1 LAQALSPSAVVATH
15 KLKQYINYYNKMKTT
30 SIACGLL
37 GLALAAPAYSQTV
50 IDITGATAFR
60 SAAIAAIRA
69 KFQAGG
75 NYQYAHDAASNGVS
89 GANKAIFKGTF
100 QGLSGTTVV
109 RCSWNGSVEGIR
121 ALVDADY
128 NPEYYQNVAGNFVT
142 AAASG
147 GGETH
152 TSTAGFLKSVEQSQS
167 EIAFSD
173 VTKNSTPFASNV
185 LQPSTPQ
192 CGVVVFTM
200 LTNEGSTIT
209 NVTSKQFRALFG
221 SGSVPLSLFT
231 GVTEDESMVYAVGRN
246 DGSGTRTAY
255 LAETG
260 YGITNTVTQ
269 YLIKTTSGDTFT
281 ALQKVPAGG
290 VGGGINDPT
299 SASTVWAQDVVGNGG
314 YFSGSVIRGHMSR
327 TGANVN
333 VYDADG
339 TTLLQEGGKADLVTW
354 ITIADAA
361 TARAAGA
368 VFCAFNGVR
377 LDGLAA
383 SGTTLSV
390 ADKAKVTNGA
400 YTAWG
405 YQQMYA
411 RNGAYTGS
419 VKTVYDGIKAAFN
432 STTLGS
438 AGIPVGDMAVGREE
452 DGGVVA
458 P

>member
-1 LAQALSPSAVVATH
+1 
-15 KLKQYINYYNKMKTT
+15 MKTT

-50 IDITGATAFR
+50 VDITGATAFR

-69 KFQAGG
+69 KFAAGG
-75 NYQYAHDAASNGVS
+75 NYQYAHDAASGSVS

-100 QGLSGTTVV
+100 QGLTGTTVV

-121 ALVDADY
+121 ALVDADF
-128 NPEYYQNVAGNFVT
+128 NPLYYQNVAGNFVT

-152 TSTAGFLKSVEQSQS
+152 KDTAGFAKSEETSQS

-173 VTKNSTPFASNV
+173 VTKNSTPYAAS
-185 LQPSTPQ
+185 LLSPASPQ

-209 NVTSKQFRALFG
+209 NVTSKQFRALFSNG
-221 SGSVPLSLFT
+221 SQPLSLFT
-231 GVTEDESMVYAVGRN
+231 GVTADESLVYAVGRN

-260 YGITNTVTQ
+260 YGITNLVNQFMITGGDDNA
-269 YLIKTTSGDTFT
+269 ITT
-281 ALQKVPAGG
+281 LRKVAAGG
-290 VGGGINDPT
+290 VGSGANGVNDAT
-299 SASTVWAQDVVGNGG
+299 NASTVWEQDFDGNGG
-314 YFSGSVIRGHMSR
+314 YFSGSVIRGHMAK
-327 TGANVN
+327 TAANVT
-333 VYDADG
+333 VYDANG
-339 TTLLQEGGKADLVTW
+339 TDALQEGGKADLVTW
-354 ITIADAA
+354 ITISDAA
-361 TARAAGA
+361 TARSGGA
-368 VFCAFNGVR
+368 VFCAFNGVK
-377 LDGLAA
+377 LDGIAA
-383 SGTTLSV
+383 SGSTLTA

-411 RNGAYTGS
+411 RNGSYDGNT
-419 VKTVYDGIKAAFN
+419 KTVYDGIKASIPAN
-432 STTLGS
+432 IGS
-438 AGIPVGDMAVGREE
+438 AGIPVGDMAVSRSS

>member
-1 LAQALSPSAVVATH
+1 
-15 KLKQYINYYNKMKTT
+15 MKTT

-50 IDITGATAFR
+50 VDITGATAFR

-69 KFQAGG
+69 KFAAGG
-75 NYQYAHDAASNGVS
+75 NYQYAHDDATGKVG

-100 QGLSGTTVV
+100 QGLLGTTVV

-121 ALVDADY
+121 ALVDADF
-128 NPEYYQNVAGNFVT
+128 NPEYYQNAAGNFVT
-142 AAASG
+142 AASST

-152 TSTAGFLKSVEQSQS
+152 KDTATFAKSVENSQS

-173 VTKNSTPFASNV
+173 VTKNSTPYAAST
-185 LQPSTPQ
+185 LSPASPQ

-209 NVTSKQFRALFG
+209 NVTSKQFRALFSNG
-221 SGSVPLSLFT
+221 SQPLSLFT
-231 GVTEDESMVYAVGRN
+231 GVAADESMVYAVGRN
-246 DGSGTRTAY
+246 DGSGSRTAY

-260 YGITNTVTQ
+260 YGITRPVNQFMITNNSS
-269 YLIKTTSGDTFT
+269 TTITTLS
-281 ALQKVPAGG
+281 KVKAGG
-290 VGGGINDPT
+290 VGSGIDGVNDAT
-299 SASTVWAQDVVGNGG
+299 NASTVWTQDINGNGG
-314 YFSGSVIRGHMSR
+314 YFSGSVIRGHMGK
-327 TGANVN
+327 TAANVT

-339 TTLLQEGGKADLVTW
+339 EVLQEGGKADLVTW
-354 ITIADAA
+354 ITLADAN
-361 TARAAGA
+361 TARVAGA
-368 VFCAFNGVR
+368 VVCGFNGVK
-377 LDGLAA
+377 LDNFAAGTFA
-383 SGTTLSV
+383 SGNSTFNALTA
-390 ADKAKVTNGA
+390 ADKAKVTHGA

-411 RNGAYTGS
+411 RNGAYVTNT
-419 VKTVYDGIKAAFN
+419 KLVYDGIKAAIPAN
-432 STTLGS
+432 IGT
-438 AGIPVGDMAVGREE
+438 AGIPFADMAVTRPS

>member
-1 LAQALSPSAVVATH
+1 
-15 KLKQYINYYNKMKTT
+15 MKTK

-69 KFQAGG
+69 KYAAGG
-75 NYQYAHDAASNGVS
+75 NYQYAHDAASGGVS
-89 GANKAIFKGTF
+89 GANKAIFKGIF

-121 ALVDADY
+121 ALVDANY
-128 NPEYYQNVAGNFVT
+128 NPEYYQNVNGNFVT

-152 TSTAGFLKSVEQSQS
+152 STTPGFLKSVEASQS

-173 VTKNSTPFASNV
+173 VTKNSTPFAANTLS
-185 LQPSTPQ
+185 PASPQ

-221 SGSVPLSLFT
+221 AGSQPLSLFT
-231 GVTEDESMVYAVGRN
+231 GVATDESMVYAVGRN

-260 YGITNTVTQ
+260 YGVTNPVTQ
-269 YLIKTTSGDTFT
+269 FLIKTTSGDAIT

-314 YFSGSVIRGHMSR
+314 YFSGSVIRGHMAR
-327 TGANVN
+327 TGADVTS
-333 VYDADG
+333 YEADG
-339 TTLLQEGGKADLVTW
+339 TTPIQEGGKADLVTW

-361 TARAAGA
+361 TARAGGA

-383 SGTTLSV
+383 SGTTLST
-390 ADKAKVTNGA
+390 ADKAKVTHGA

-405 YQQMYA
+405 YQQMYC

-432 STTLGS
+432 ATTLGS
-438 AGIPVGDMAVGREE
+438 AGIPIADMAVSREE

>member
-1 LAQALSPSAVVATH
+1 
-15 KLKQYINYYNKMKTT
+15 MKTT

-69 KFQAGG
+69 KYAAGG
-75 NYQYAHDAASNGVS
+75 NYQYAHDAASGGVS

-121 ALVDADY
+121 ALVDANF
-128 NPEYYQNVAGNFVT
+128 NPEYYQNVNGNFVT

-152 TSTAGFLKSVEQSQS
+152 STTPGFLKSVEASQS

-173 VTKNSTPFASNV
+173 VTKNSTPFAANTLS
-185 LQPSTPQ
+185 PASPQ

-221 SGSVPLSLFT
+221 AGSQPLSLFT
-231 GVTEDESMVYAVGRN
+231 GVATDESMVYAVGRN

-260 YGITNTVTQ
+260 YGVTNPVTQ
-269 YLIKTTSGDTFT
+269 FLIKTTSGDAIT

-299 SASTVWAQDVVGNGG
+299 SASTVWGQDVVGNGG
-314 YFSGSVIRGHMSR
+314 YFSGSVIRGHMAR
-327 TGANVN
+327 TGANVTS
-333 VYDADG
+333 YEADG
-339 TTLLQEGGKADLVTW
+339 TTPIQEGGKADLVTW

-361 TARAAGA
+361 TARAQGA

-383 SGTTLSV
+383 SGTTLST
-390 ADKAKVTNGA
+390 ADKAKVTHGA

-432 STTLGS
+432 ATTLGS
-438 AGIPVGDMAVGREE
+438 AGIPIADMAVSREE

>member
-1 LAQALSPSAVVATH
+1 
-15 KLKQYINYYNKMKTT
+15 MKTT

-50 IDITGATAFR
+50 VDITGATAFR

-69 KFQAGG
+69 KFAAGG
-75 NYQYAHDAASNGVS
+75 NYQYAHDAASGGVS

-100 QGLSGTTVV
+100 QGVTGTTVV

-121 ALVDADY
+121 ALVDADF
-128 NPEYYQNVAGNFVT
+128 NPSYYQNVVGNFVT
-142 AAASG
+142 AAASA

-152 TSTAGFLKSVEQSQS
+152 KDTAGFAKSEETSQS

-173 VTKNSTPFASNV
+173 VTKNSTPYAAST
-185 LQPSTPQ
+185 LSPASPQ

-209 NVTSKQFRALFG
+209 NVTSKQFRALFSNG
-221 SGSVPLSLFT
+221 SQPLSLFT
-231 GVTEDESMVYAVGRN
+231 GVAADESMVYAVGRN

-260 YGITNTVTQ
+260 YGITTPVNQFMITNNSS
-269 YLIKTTSGDTFT
+269 TTITT
-281 ALQKVPAGG
+281 LRKVAAGG
-290 VGGGINDPT
+290 VGSGTDGVNDAT
-299 SASTVWAQDVVGNGG
+299 NASTVWAQDIDGNGG
-314 YFSGSVIRGHMSR
+314 YFSGSVIRGHMGK
-327 TGANVN
+327 TAANVT
-333 VYDADG
+333 VYDANG
-339 TTLLQEGGKADLVTW
+339 TDALQEGGKADLVTW
-354 ITIADAA
+354 ITLADAN
-361 TARAAGA
+361 TARTNGA
-368 VFCAFNGVR
+368 VVCGFNGVK
-377 LDGLAA
+377 LDDFAAGTFA
-383 SGTTLSV
+383 SGNSTFNALTAV
-390 ADKAKVTNGA
+390 DKAKVTHGA

-411 RNGAYTGS
+411 RNGAYVTNT
-419 VKTVYDGIKAAFN
+419 KLVYDGIKASIPAN
-432 STTLGS
+432 IGT
-438 AGIPVGDMAVGREE
+438 AGIPFADMAVSRPS

>member
-1 LAQALSPSAVVATH
+1 MLWPSAVVAMH
-15 KLKQYINYYNKMKTT
+15 NPKQYNNYYNNMKTK
-30 SIACGLL
+30 SITCGLL

-50 IDITGATAFR
+50 VDITGATAFR

-75 NYQYAHDAASNGVS
+75 NYQFAHDAASGGVG

-100 QGLSGTTVV
+100 QGLSGTTIV

-121 ALVDADY
+121 ALVDSNY
-128 NPEYYQNVAGNFVT
+128 NPEYYQNVNGNFIA

-152 TSTAGFLKSVEQSQS
+152 KDTVGFAKSVEASQS

-173 VTKNSTPFASNV
+173 VTKNSTPYAANTLSPAS
-185 LQPSTPQ
+185 PQ

-209 NVTSKQFRALFG
+209 NVTSQQFRALFG
-221 SGSVPLSLFT
+221 TGSQPLSLFT
-231 GVTEDESMVYAVGRN
+231 GNTADETMVYAVGRN
-246 DGSGTRTAY
+246 DGSGTRTTY

-260 YGITNTVTQ
+260 YGVTNPVNQ
-269 YLIKTTSGDTFT
+269 FLIKTSNTSAIT

-299 SASTVWAQDVVGNGG
+299 SASTVWGQDVVGNGG
-314 YFSGSVIRGHMSR
+314 YFSGGAIRNEMGK

-333 VYDADG
+333 VYEADG
-339 TTLLQEGGKADLVTW
+339 VTPIQEGGKADLVTF
-354 ITIADAA
+354 ITITDAA
-361 TARAAGA
+361 TARGNGA
-368 VFCAFNGVR
+368 VFCSFNGVK
-377 LDGLAA
+377 LDGIAA
-383 SGTTLSV
+383 GGATLTS

-400 YTAWG
+400 YTAWS

-411 RNGAYTGS
+411 RNGAYTGNT
-419 VKTVYDGIKAAFN
+419 KTVYDGIKSSIPAN
-432 STTLGS
+432 IGT
-438 AGIPVGDMAVGREE
+438 AGIPTGDMAVGREE
-452 DGGVVA
+452 DGGVVS

>member
-1 LAQALSPSAVVATH
+1 
-15 KLKQYINYYNKMKTT
+15 MKTT

-60 SAAIAAIRA
+60 SAAISAIRA
-69 KFQAGG
+69 KFTG
-75 NYQYAHDAASNGVS
+75 NYQYAHDEATGKVS
-89 GANKAIFKGTF
+89 SANKAIFKGTF
-100 QGLSGTTVV
+100 QGLSGTTVI

-121 ALVDADY
+121 ALVDANF
-128 NPEYYQNVAGNFVT
+128 NPEYYQNVNGNFVV

-152 TSTAGFLKSVEQSQS
+152 KDTVGFAKSVEASQS

-185 LQPSTPQ
+185 LQPSDPQ

-209 NVTSKQFRALFG
+209 NVTSKQFRALFAKG
-221 SGSVPLSLFT
+221 SQPLSLFT
-231 GVTEDESMVYAVGRN
+231 GVTSDESKVYAVGRN

-260 YGITNTVTQ
+260 YGITNPVVQ
-269 YLIKTTSGDTFT
+269 YLIKTTSGDTIT
-281 ALQKVPAGG
+281 ELQVVPAGG

-299 SASTVWAQDVVGNGG
+299 SASTVWGQDVVGNGG
-314 YFSGSVIRGHMSR
+314 YFSGSAIRGHMAR
-327 TGANVN
+327 TASNVN
-333 VYDADG
+333 AYLDDG
-339 TTLLQEGGKADLVTW
+339 TTLVQEGGKADLVTW

-368 VFCAFNGVR
+368 VFCAFNGVK

-383 SGTTLSV
+383 SGAALTE

-419 VKTVYDGIKAAFN
+419 VKTVYDGIKAAFDA
-432 STTLGS
+432 TTLGS
-438 AGIPVGDMAVGREE
+438 AGIPVDDMAVGREE

>member
-1 LAQALSPSAVVATH
+1 
-15 KLKQYINYYNKMKTT
+15 MKTK
-30 SIACGLL
+30 SFVCGLL
-37 GLALAAPAYSQTV
+37 GLVLAAPAYSQV
-50 IDITGATAFR
+50 VVDITGATAFR
-60 SAAIAAIRA
+60 TAAINTIRA
-69 KFQAGG
+69 RFAVGG
-75 NYQYAHDAASNGVS
+75 NYQYAHDGTSGNVAS
-89 GANKAIFKGTF
+89 ANKAIFKGTF
-100 QGLSGTTVV
+100 PGITGTTVV

-142 AAASG
+142 AATSG

-152 TSTAGFLKSVEQSQS
+152 INTVGFLKSVENSQS

-173 VTKNSTPFASNV
+173 VTKNSTPFASAT
-185 LQPSTPQ
+185 LQPGSPQ

-209 NVTSKQFRALFG
+209 NVTSKQFRALFAAG
-221 SGSVPLSLFT
+221 SQPLSLFT
-231 GVTEDESMVYAVGRN
+231 GVTADSSMVYAVGRN

-269 YLIKTTSGDTFT
+269 FVVKTSAGDAIT

-290 VGGGINDPT
+290 VGGGLNTPT
-299 SASTVWAQDVVGNGG
+299 NASTVWGQDVDGNGG
-314 YFSGSVIRGHMSR
+314 YFSGSAIRGEMAK
-327 TGANVN
+327 TAANVN
-333 VYDADG
+333 VYDANGSD
-339 TTLLQEGGKADLVTW
+339 LLQEGGKADLVTW
-354 ITIADAA
+354 ITISDAA
-361 TARAAGA
+361 TARSSGA
-368 VFCAFNGVR
+368 VFCAFNGVK
-377 LDGLAA
+377 LDGIAA
-383 SGTTLSV
+383 SGTTLTS

-400 YTAWG
+400 YTAWS

-411 RNGAYTGS
+411 RNGAYTGNT
-419 VKTVYDGIKAAFN
+419 KTVYDGIKNNIAGN
-432 STTLGS
+432 IGT

>member
-1 LAQALSPSAVVATH
+1 
-15 KLKQYINYYNKMKTT
+15 MKTK
-30 SIACGLL
+30 SIAFGLL

-50 IDITGATAFR
+50 VDITGATAFR

-69 KFQAGG
+69 KFAAGG
-75 NYQYAHDAASNGVS
+75 NYQYAHDGAAGAVS

-100 QGLSGTTVV
+100 QGVSGTTVV

-121 ALVDADY
+121 ALVDSSF
-128 NPEYYQNVAGNFVT
+128 NPEYYQNVNGNFVT
-142 AAASG
+142 AAAAS

-152 TSTAGFLKSVEQSQS
+152 TTTVGFAKSVEASQS

-173 VTKNSTPFASNV
+173 VTKNSTPYASNT
-185 LQPSTPQ
+185 LQPATPQ

-209 NVTSKQFRALFG
+209 NVTSKQFRALFATG
-221 SGSVPLSLFT
+221 SQPLSMFT
-231 GVTEDESMVYAVGRN
+231 GVTADESMVYAVGRN

-260 YGITNTVTQ
+260 YGITNPVTQ
-269 YLIKTTSGDTFT
+269 YLIKTSDTNSIS

-290 VGGGINDPT
+290 VGGGINDPA
-299 SASTVWAQDVVGNGG
+299 SASTVWAQDVAGNGG
-314 YFSGSVIRGHMSR
+314 YFSGSVLRGHMGK
-327 TGANVN
+327 TAANVN
-333 VYDADG
+333 VYDVDG
-339 TTLLQEGGKADLVTW
+339 TSLLQEGGKADLVTW
-354 ITIADAA
+354 ITISDAA
-361 TARAAGA
+361 TARSAGA
-368 VFCAFNGVR
+368 LFCSFNGVK
-377 LDGLAA
+377 LDGIAA
-383 SGTTLSV
+383 SGTTLSA

-411 RNGAYTGS
+411 RNGSYTGNA
-419 VKTVYDGIKAAFN
+419 KLVYDGIKSSIPAN
-432 STTLGS
+432 IGT
-438 AGIPVGDMAVGREE
+438 AGIPVADMAVGREE

>member
-1 LAQALSPSAVVATH
+1 
-15 KLKQYINYYNKMKTT
+15 MKTT

-50 IDITGATAFR
+50 VDITGATAFR

-69 KFQAGG
+69 KFAAGG
-75 NYQYAHDAASNGVS
+75 NYQYAHDAASGGVS

-100 QGLSGTTVV
+100 QGVNGETVV

-121 ALVDADY
+121 ALVDTTY
-128 NPEYYQNVAGNFVT
+128 NPEYYQNVNGNFVT
-142 AAASG
+142 APAAN

-152 TSTAGFLKSVEQSQS
+152 KDTVGFAKSVEASQS

-173 VTKNSTPFASNV
+173 VTKNSTPFAA
-185 LQPSTPQ
+185 STLSPASPQ
-192 CGVVVFTM
+192 VGVVVFTM

-209 NVTSKQFRALFG
+209 NVTSKQFRALFSNG
-221 SGSVPLSLFT
+221 SQPLSLFT
-231 GVTEDESMVYAVGRN
+231 GVTADESLVYAVGRN

-260 YGITNTVTQ
+260 YGITNPVNQFMITGG
-269 YLIKTTSGDTFT
+269 TTDTIT
-281 ALQKVPAGG
+281 TLRKAAAGG
-290 VGGGINDPT
+290 VGSGANGVNDST
-299 SASTVWAQDVVGNGG
+299 SASTVWGQDIDGNGG
-314 YFSGSVIRGHMSR
+314 YFSGSVIRGHMAK
-327 TGANVN
+327 TAANVT
-333 VYDADG
+333 VYDANG
-339 TTLLQEGGKADLVTW
+339 TDVLQDGGKADLVTW
-354 ITIADAA
+354 ITISDAA
-361 TARAAGA
+361 TARASGA
-368 VFCAFNGVR
+368 VFCAFNGVK
-377 LDGLAA
+377 LDGIAA
-383 SGTTLSV
+383 SGTTLSA

-411 RNGAYTGS
+411 RNGSYTGNTKS
-419 VKTVYDGIKAAFN
+419 VYDGIKAAIPAN
-432 STTLGS
+432 IGT
-438 AGIPVGDMAVGREE
+438 AGIPVADMAVIRPS

>member
-1 LAQALSPSAVVATH
+1 
-15 KLKQYINYYNKMKTT
+15 MKTK
-30 SIACGLL
+30 SVAFGLL
-37 GLALAAPAYSQTV
+37 GFALAAPAYSQTV
-50 IDITGATAFR
+50 VDITGATAFR
-60 SAAIAAIRA
+60 TAAINAIRA
-69 KFQAGG
+69 KFNAGG
-75 NYQYAHDAASNGVS
+75 NYQYAHDGTTGNVAS
-89 GANKAIFKGTF
+89 ANKAIFKGTF
-100 QGLSGTTVV
+100 QGVSGTTVV

-121 ALVDADY
+121 ALVDANF
-128 NPEYYQNVAGNFVT
+128 NPEYYQNVNENFVT

-152 TSTAGFLKSVEQSQS
+152 TSTVGFSKSVEASQS

-173 VTKNSTPFASNV
+173 VTKNSTPYAAST
-185 LQPSTPQ
+185 LSPATPQ

-209 NVTSKQFRALFG
+209 NVTSKQFRALFSAG
-221 SGSVPLSLFT
+221 SQPLSLFT
-231 GVTEDESMVYAVGRN
+231 GVTADESMVYAVGRN

-260 YGITNTVTQ
+260 YGITNPVTQ
-269 YLIKTTSGDTFT
+269 YLIKTSDSSAIT

-299 SASTVWAQDVVGNGG
+299 SASTVWAQDVDGNGG
-314 YFSGSVIRGHMSR
+314 YFSGSVLRGHMGKTAS
-327 TGANVN
+327 NVN
-333 VYDADG
+333 VYDVDG
-339 TTLLQEGGKADLVTW
+339 TSPLQEGGKADLVTW
-354 ITIADAA
+354 ITISDAA
-361 TARAAGA
+361 TARTAGA
-368 VFCAFNGVR
+368 VFCAFNGVK
-377 LDGLAA
+377 LDGIAA
-383 SGTTLSV
+383 SGSTLTA

-411 RNGAYTGS
+411 RNGAYTGNTKS
-419 VKTVYDGIKAAFN
+419 VYDGIKASIPAN
-432 STTLGS
+432 IGT
-438 AGIPVGDMAVGREE
+438 AGIPVADMAVGREE